1 MLDLFPEGFQEVDR
15 PDGVELVAYTD
26 AAGEEELWE
35 AFGGVAANDVE
46 SGWEETWRRFHRPV
60 RVGRLWVGP
69 PWEEPD
75 GDALAV
81 VIDPGRAFGTGA
93 HPTTRLCLELLQEL
107 EPTSLVDAGC
117 GSGVLAVAAAKLG
130 FGPVTALDVEAAAV
144 SATLA
149 NAAANGVTVTARR
162 SDVLVDELPQ
172 AGVTTANIRLD
183 AVEALARRVG
193 SPVLVASGYLASD
206 RPAAVG
212 WTSRSRRELDGW
224 AADRL
229 VRRDSY

>member
-1 MLDLFPEGFQEVDR
+1 MLELFPEGFQEVER
-15 PDGVELVAYTD
+15 VDGVELVAYTD
-26 AAGEEELWE
+26 AAGEEELWQ
-35 AFGGVAANDVE
+35 AFGGVASSDME
-46 SGWEETWRRFHRPV
+46 EGWEDGWRRFHRPI

-69 PWEEPD
+69 PWETPD
-75 GDALAV
+75 PDALAV

-117 GSGVLAVAAAKLG
+117 GSGVLAVAAARLG
-130 FGPVTALDVEAAAV
+130 FGPITALDVEDAAV

-149 NAAANGVTVTARR
+149 NAAANGVTLSARR
-162 SDVLVDELPQ
+162 SDVLAEDLPE
-172 AGVTTANIRLD
+172 AGVTTANILLG
-183 AVEALARRVG
+183 AVEAVASRAR
-193 SPVLVASGYLASD
+193 SPVLVVSGYLASD
-206 RPAAVG
+206 RPDAAG

-229 VRRDSY
+229 VRD

>member
-1 MLDLFPEGFQEVDR
+1 MLELFPAGFQEIER
-15 PDGVELVAYTD
+15 SDGVELVAYTD
-26 AAGEEELWE
+26 AAGEENLWE
-35 AFGGVAANDVE
+35 AFGGVAGSDIE
-46 SGWEETWRRFHRPV
+46 SGWEDGWRRFHRPI

-75 GDALAV
+75 RDALAV

-117 GSGVLAVAAAKLG
+117 GSGVLTVAAAKLG
-130 FGPVTALDVEAAAV
+130 FGPVTALDVEDAAV
-144 SATLA
+144 SATRA
-149 NAAANGVTVTARR
+149 NAAANGVLVEARR
-162 SDVLVDELPQ
+162 SDVLADDLPE
-172 AGVTTANIRLD
+172 AGVTTANILLE
-183 AVEALARRVG
+183 AVEALASRAR

-206 RPAAVG
+206 RPAVDG

-224 AADRL
+224 AADTL
-229 VRRDSY
+229 VRV